1 MPGEPYFCRAVT
13 GQSGNRV
20 ALLGVGVA
28 FAAASLL
35 RPTDALAAAA
45 PLLLAALVV
54 GRWRRIQ
61 PLAWTVAGLAVG
73 WGAWVI
79 EAYARFG
86 GPVARF
92 SEASRINESGL
103 TWSLPQH
110 LDAVPGPYLLCR
122 PHDVC
127 TGGPLSTV
135 LWWLLLPFLVAL
147 GLFAARRVGA
157 LPATALAG
165 ACGLAAAGSYI
176 LLIDYAAPRFLLP
189 TYGLLSIPVA
199 LGVLWVATVTGR
211 RTMWASFVAV
221 STALSLLTAHVF
233 VQQRLLHEAHE
244 IVARRGDAHEAHAA
258 YLRAMHGVGAVPDSR
273 RGSDP
278 GRLPA
283 PLPLPACDR
292 GHDRAPRVR
301 DPRRSRPWD
310 DVVVRLK
317 ASSDLPAFMADWRRV
332 ALPGTETYVAY
343 LPPAG

>member
-1 MPGEPYFCRAVT
+1 
-13 GQSGNRV
+13 
-20 ALLGVGVA
+20 
-28 FAAASLL
+28 
-35 RPTDALAAAA
+35 
-45 PLLLAALVV
+45 
-54 GRWRRIQ
+54 
-61 PLAWTVAGLAVG
+61 LAWTVAGLAVG
-73 WGAWVI
+73 WGVWVI

-122 PHDVC
+122 PHEVC

-157 LPATALAG
+157 LHATALAG

-199 LGVLWVATVTGR
+199 LGVLWVVVTVTGR

-221 STALSLLTAHVF
+221 STAVSLLTAHVF

-244 IVARRGDAHEAHAA
+244 IVARRGHAHEAHAA
-258 YLRAMHGVGAVPDSR
+258 YLRAMHGMGAPCLIVGEGAIQEGYLLGCLS
-273 RGSDP
+273 
-278 GRLPA
+278 LPA
-283 PLPLPACDR
+283 TGDTIAPLEYEI
-292 GHDRAPRVR
+292 R
-301 DPRRSRPWD
+301 DALVHGD

>member
-1 MPGEPYFCRAVT
+1 
-13 GQSGNRV
+13 
-20 ALLGVGVA
+20 
-28 FAAASLL
+28 
-35 RPTDALAAAA
+35 
-45 PLLLAALVV
+45 
-54 GRWRRIQ
+54 
-61 PLAWTVAGLAVG
+61 LAWTVAGLAVG
-73 WGAWVI
+73 WGVWVI

-122 PHDVC
+122 PHEVC

-157 LPATALAG
+157 LHATALAG

-199 LGVLWVATVTGR
+199 LGVLWVVVTVTGR

-221 STALSLLTAHVF
+221 STAVSLLTAHVF

-244 IVARRGDAHEAHAA
+244 IVARRGHAHEAHAA
-258 YLRAMHGVGAVPDSR
+258 YLRAMHGMGAPCLIVGEGAIQEGYLLRCLS
-273 RGSDP
+273 
-278 GRLPA
+278 LPA
-283 PLPLPACDR
+283 TGDTIAPLEYEI
-292 GHDRAPRVR
+292 R
-301 DPRRSRPWD
+301 DALVHGD
-310 DVVVRLK
+310 DEVVRLK